1 MIILIDTEKAFN
13 KIQHPIMIKT
23 LQNVDKEET
32 YLIIIKAVY
41 DKPTAIIILNGEKQD
56 KHAHSHHCYSAW
68 FWKSWSWQS
77 EKKNKLKESRL
88 EKKENSHC
96 LQMT

>member
-1 MIILIDTEKAFN
+1 
-13 KIQHPIMIKT
+13 MIKT

-56 KHAHSHHCYSAW
+56 KHATLTTVIQHGFGSLGHGNQRR
-68 FWKSWSWQS
+68 KI
-77 EKKNKLKESRL
+77 N
-88 EKKENSHC
+88 
-96 LQMT
+96 